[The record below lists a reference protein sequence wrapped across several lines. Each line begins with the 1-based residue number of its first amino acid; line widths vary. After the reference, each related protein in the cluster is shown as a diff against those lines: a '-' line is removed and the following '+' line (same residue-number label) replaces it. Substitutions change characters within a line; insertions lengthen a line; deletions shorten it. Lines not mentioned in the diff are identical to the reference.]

1 MALPCDEQRRTTMQ
15 KRLISLLCALMML
28 ALCLPMAAVA
38 ESDDLSDAL
47 TLAELEAWVESY
59 KVRAMAT
66 EPLND
71 PAEEAAF
78 SEDGYAF
85 VYEFATLYMDRPE
98 MTQDSVVRN
107 LVVFS
112 SEEEGPRSTRVD
124 MTVSEVL
131 SSYYNENPS
140 LAGDSGFAALYI
152 SSLMPGGAQWAWL
165 QRDGQRIMTI
175 QYAVQEQA
183 ATGGDGYT
191 DCGVIYTIQ
200 DNYVTAIRAYG
211 MDAHIPAETV
221 LENVAAVQ
229 QVMDTSTYVQVP
241 TSIIGTDLEVFQRDD
256 LLFEGMDFL
265 TLTPESAT
273 ESLGECLQDSWME
286 DDTGEYVRTM
296 EFDGC
301 EISFIYDANKQ
312 NPVPD
317 VLSINQDGME
327 GPRYVRVGDTF
338 SSVLTRFRHS
348 EGEYDGEST
357 EVLYGTEGAGSWGV
371 AEYGS
376 DGTYTL
382 RYGFPHEDGQVVLY
396 MYFINLEMVEMLLYI
411 D

>member
-1 MALPCDEQRRTTMQ
+1 MQ

-28 ALCLPMAAVA
+28 ALCLPAAVLA
-38 ESDDLSDAL
+38 EADDDGEAL
-47 TLAELEAWVESY
+47 TLAELEDWVESY
-59 KVRAMAT
+59 KVRALAAQ
-66 EPLND
+66 PLND
-71 PAEEAAF
+71 PTEAAAY

-85 VYEFATLYMDRPE
+85 IYDFATLYMDRPE
-98 MTQDSVVRN
+98 MTEDSVVRN
-107 LVVFS
+107 LVITS
-112 SEEEGPRSTRVD
+112 PDEIAPRDTTVD
-124 MTVSEVL
+124 MQSSAIL
-131 SSYYNENPS
+131 SSFYNENPS
-140 LAGDSGFAALYI
+140 LAGDRGFAALYI
-152 SSLMPGGAQWAWL
+152 SSMMPTGAQWAWV

-175 QYAVQEQA
+175 QYAVQDQA

-191 DCGVIYTIQ
+191 DCGLIYTFQ
-200 DNYVTAIRAYG
+200 DDTVVAIRAYG
-211 MDAHIPAETV
+211 MDTRISAEAV

-229 QVMDTSTYVQVP
+229 QVMDISTYVHVP
-241 TSIIGTDLEVFQRDD
+241 TSIVGTDLEAFQRDD
-256 LLFEGMDFL
+256 LLFAGLDFL
-265 TLTPESAT
+265 TLTPESAI
-273 ESLGECLQDSWME
+273 ESLGECLQDTWME
-286 DDTGEYVRTM
+286 DDTGEHVRTM

-301 EISFIYDANKQ
+301 EISFIYDASKQ

-348 EGEYDGEST
+348 EGEYDGVST

-382 RYGFPHEDGQVVLY
+382 RYSFPSDKGQVGLY
-396 MYFINLEMVEMLLYI
+396 MYFIGLDLVEILLYL